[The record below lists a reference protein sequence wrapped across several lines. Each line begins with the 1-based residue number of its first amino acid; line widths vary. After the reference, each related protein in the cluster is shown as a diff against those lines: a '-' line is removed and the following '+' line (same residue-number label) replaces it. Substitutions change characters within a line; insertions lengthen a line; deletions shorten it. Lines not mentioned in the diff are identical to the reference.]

1 MNTRTDERQG
11 ALADLLQ
18 RAAGGDVEA
27 FAAFYD
33 ATCVAAYRLAL
44 GLTGAAEPAEHLC
57 RIGYLRAWR
66 HAASYDATACSPLV
80 WLLLMTRSVN
90 EELAAAA

>member
-1 MNTRTDERQG
+1 MSTEPDRS
-11 ALADLLQ
+11 ALVALLR
-18 RAAGGDVEA
+18 RAATGDVDA

-33 ATCVAAYRLAL
+33 ATCGPVYRLAR

-66 HAASYDATACSPLV
+66 HAASYDARVGSPLV
-80 WLLLMTRSVN
+80 WLLLLTRSVN
-90 EELAAAA
+90 AELAAAA

>member
-1 MNTRTDERQG
+1 MSTTTDAG
-11 ALADLLQ
+11 LLVDLLR
-18 RAAGGDVEA
+18 RAARGDVEA
-27 FAAFYD
+27 FADFYD
-33 ATCVAAYRLAL
+33 ATCGPVYRLAR

-66 HAASYDATACSPLV
+66 HAASYDARAGSPLV
-80 WLLLMTRSVN
+80 WLLLLTRSVN